1 MRRKHFTTAA
11 VISLS
16 LGAAAATA
24 LWAPGS
30 RDDPPAEP
38 WIDRSPH
45 RQGLVTVNGIRIE
58 YLDWGGSG
66 EPMVLLAGSGLTA
79 HIYDQM
85 APQFTNDFRVV
96 GLTRRGTGASDKPA
110 DGYDLPTMVDDIRQA
125 LDALGIRRAVVA
137 GHSFGA
143 QEAAAF
149 AIAFPEHVSRVVYL
163 DGAYEF
169 SHHIIDLNEQ
179 VFALTP
185 QPSERESSS
194 FSSLLNWYRDNKPG
208 WNVACEA
215 DFRAT
220 RITSANGVSIG
231 ASTRDVLFA
240 GLLDSAITSPPDF
253 SKVTAPALAVFAD
266 HRFEGLLNSLERSG
280 NTKGAPLVR
289 EALHLQRQQIER
301 FRERVKDAKVVELA
315 DTDHMCFTQREQ
327 EVVDVMRSFLNSS
340 ASGSGSTP

>member
-1 MRRKHFTTAA
+1 MRPKHLATVPA
-11 VISLS
+11 VMLL
-16 LGAAAATA
+16 LGAVAYFLRPPGAAD
-24 LWAPGS
+24 APP
-30 RDDPPAEP
+30 DEP

-45 RQGLVTVNGIRIE
+45 TAAHVVVNGIRIE
-58 YLDWGGSG
+58 YLDWGGTG

-79 HIYDQM
+79 HIYDQL
-85 APQFTNDFRVV
+85 APHFTSDFRVI

-125 LDALGIRRAVVA
+125 LDSLGIRRCVLV

-149 AIAFPEHVSRVVYL
+149 AIAFPGRVSNVVYL

-169 SHHIIDLNEQ
+169 SPHIIELNAQ

-185 QPSERESSS
+185 QPSERESAT
-194 FSSLLNWYRDNKPG
+194 FSGLLNWYRDNKPG

-220 RITSANGVSIG
+220 RIMSADGISIG
-231 ASTRDVLFA
+231 ASTPDILF
-240 GLLDSAITSPPDF
+240 GSLLNSVTNSPPNF

-266 HRFEGLLNSLERSG
+266 HRFEGLLASLERSG
-280 NTKGAPLVR
+280 NTKGALLVR
-289 EALHLQRQQIER
+289 EALQLQRQQVER
-301 FRERVKDAKVVELA
+301 FRERVKDANIVELA
-315 DTDHMCFTQREQ
+315 DTDHMCFTQRQ
-327 EVVDVMRSFLNSS
+327 GQVVDAVREFLMPRLIN
-340 ASGSGSTP
+340 AAP